1 MTSRLM
7 CFAVPSTTR
16 MSCGT
21 EIATPTIDKLRC
33 NADTERKP
41 RSPIIA
47 RARKTSLR
55 GAVDDDDL
63 LDALEALRDEEA
75 FDSRAVE
82 EVLRGMLSIL
92 TSSHIKKEIA
102 V

>member
-1 MTSRLM
+1 
-7 CFAVPSTTR
+7 
-16 MSCGT
+16 
-21 EIATPTIDKLRC
+21 
-33 NADTERKP
+33 
-41 RSPIIA
+41 
-47 RARKTSLR
+47 LR

-63 LDALEALRDEEA
+63 LDVLEALRDEEA
-75 FDSRAVE
+75 LDGRAVE